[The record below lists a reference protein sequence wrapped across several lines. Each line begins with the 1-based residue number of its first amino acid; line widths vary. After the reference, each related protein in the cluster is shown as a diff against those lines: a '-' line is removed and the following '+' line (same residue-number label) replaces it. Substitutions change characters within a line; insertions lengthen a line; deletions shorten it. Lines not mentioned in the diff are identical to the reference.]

1 MTSVSSKLKNFGAC
15 VRPLRGPSAQAQSPG
30 NRLRASP
37 KSRQQTTE
45 GGGWGERGEVPRA
58 QHRVTQLQ
66 GVPIDVGSVREG
78 EGQETRC
85 ESTGGCERKQ
95 GRPAGDIRGGGTRA
109 QERRGCSRAAAGKE
123 SDELRSFSETCRKDW
138 DWRIYIQNSSVL
150 PRWATETHRQQFC
163 RASIVDAI
171 SVRH

>member
-1 MTSVSSKLKNFGAC
+1 MEHASAHSAVPVLKPKVQATDY
-15 VRPLRGPSAQAQSPG
+15 AQTQSPG
-30 NRLRASP
+30 NRLRREAAGVRGR
-37 KSRQQTTE
+37 KCLVRGTE
-45 GGGWGERGEVPRA
+45 K
-58 QHRVTQLQ
+58 VTQLQ

-163 RASIVDAI
+163 RASIVVAI
-171 SVRH
+171 SARH